1 VISSLESFDVYA
13 QLEFE
18 TRTDLVDGAAP
29 SGTGWHT
36 ETNDLGAAGEP
47 YFIANGWGPKYLN
60 SVQGYQIV
68 APLATGVQTQ
78 DTNFTMATVS
88 ISVTPGNGTVPV
100 WKMGGATAFQVIEGR
115 FDVQI
120 AGHDTAELT
129 TGDVV
134 FIPPNTSFRYWSEA
148 AFTKVL
154 VLSGGHE
161 GIDQKLIEGGEAYDF
176 VTFPVNW

>member
-1 VISSLESFDVYA
+1 
-13 QLEFE
+13 
-18 TRTDLVDGAAP
+18 
-29 SGTGWHT
+29 
-36 ETNDLGAAGEP
+36 
-47 YFIANGWGPKYLN
+47 
-60 SVQGYQIV
+60 
-68 APLATGVQTQ
+68 
-78 DTNFTMATVS
+78 
-88 ISVTPGNGTVPV
+88 
-100 WKMGGATAFQVIEGR
+100 MGGATAFQVIEGR
-115 FDVQI
+115 FDVQV

-176 VTFPVNW
+176 VTFPVDW